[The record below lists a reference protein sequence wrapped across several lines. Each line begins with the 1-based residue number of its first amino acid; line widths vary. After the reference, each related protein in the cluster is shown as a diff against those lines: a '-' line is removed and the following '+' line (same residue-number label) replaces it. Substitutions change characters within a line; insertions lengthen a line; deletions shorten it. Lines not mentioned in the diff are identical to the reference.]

1 MSSNIMMIFIHHY
14 SFIYPFIYPYAACR
28 VGKSRSQD
36 SKEVMSFEDEY
47 DPDF

>member
-1 MSSNIMMIFIHHY
+1 MMIFIHHY
-14 SFIYPFIYPYAACR
+14 SIIYPLIYPYAAYR